1 MKIDGGYEGN
11 IKWVMRDIFFD
22 EIGSLGGLKEVKSGI
37 YGDFTVF
44 TGDQGCLWGGGG
56 EGV

>member
-1 MKIDGGYEGN
+1 
-11 IKWVMRDIFFD
+11 MRDAFLEVI
-22 EIGSLGGLKEVKSGI
+22 ESLGGLKEVKSGI

-44 TGDQGCLWGGGG
+44 TGDQGGLWGGGG

>member
-1 MKIDGGYEGN
+1 MKIDGGYEGI
-11 IKWVMRDIFFD
+11 IKWVMRDAFLEVI
-22 EIGSLGGLKEVKSGI
+22 ESLGGLKEVKRGI

-44 TGDQGCLWGGGG
+44 TGDQGGG